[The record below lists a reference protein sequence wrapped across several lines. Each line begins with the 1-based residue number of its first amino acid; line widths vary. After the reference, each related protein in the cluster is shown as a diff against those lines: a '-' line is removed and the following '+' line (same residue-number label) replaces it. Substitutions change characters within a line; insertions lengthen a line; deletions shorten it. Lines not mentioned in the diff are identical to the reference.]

1 MREVLVFV
9 TGGRDYSGEPLI
21 YSTLD
26 AVRAMVHP
34 ARLVVVHTGGPGA
47 PALCGQYARVTHN
60 AREALVESA
69 FDVWPVSLAIAFPGA
84 DTITVDRLKRKG
96 VCVFSPI

>member
-1 MREVLVFV
+1 MREVFV
-9 TGGRDYSGEPLI
+9 LTIGGRDYSGEALI

-34 ARLVVVHTGGPGA
+34 ARLVVVHTGGPGVH
-47 PALCGQYARVTHN
+47 ALCGQYARVTHN
-60 AREALVESA
+60 TREALADSA

-84 DTITVDRLKRKG
+84 DTIIVDRLKRKG
-96 VCVFSPI
+96 LCVLSPA